1 MGADGDV
8 EYTYVNDVSNNKIT
22 TDTLPIHPTVDE
34 NGNPHSIRVEMKLK
48 NPNYRFTT
56 IGTNW
61 QQGDTITL
69 FVACYEEGMN
79 EVDMYLEGESE
90 PLKIFEEQ
98 VYEYTGQGLS
108 LIHILCSC
116 WTTTSHK
123 ISINHNFIL

>member
-1 MGADGDV
+1 MGNGLV
-8 EYTYVNDVSNNKIT
+8 PTYFTHEAVDFEPV
-22 TDTLPIHPTVDE
+22 VDE

-98 VYEYTGQGLS
+98 VYEYTIYGNCPVVNRGSDRKNL
-108 LIHILCSC
+108 
-116 WTTTSHK
+116 
-123 ISINHNFIL
+123 